1 MILEKE
7 NNILLIHNMAFPRS
21 INELCTPAYV
31 YFIISVIGI
40 VLMAIQNLGNS
51 TRYCLGSFACEVPST
66 IMVFVVKILYV
77 MFWAWLLNLM
87 CKDGH
92 KNIAW
97 FLVILPIVL
106 FAVIIGML
114 MMYQNDKKSKQ
125 KKPSGCNKR

>member
-1 MILEKE
+1 
-7 NNILLIHNMAFPRS
+7 MAFPRS

-31 YFIISVIGI
+31 YFIISVVGI

-77 MFWAWLLNLM
+77 MFWAWVLNLM

>member
-1 MILEKE
+1 
-7 NNILLIHNMAFPRS
+7 MAFPRS
-21 INELCTPAYV
+21 INELCTPAYI
-31 YFIISVIGI
+31 YFIISTIGI

-66 IMVFVVKILYV
+66 ILVFVVKILYV
-77 MFWAWLLNLM
+77 LFWSWILNLM

-114 MMYQNDKKSKQ
+114 MMYQNDNKKQ
-125 KKPSGCNKR
+125 KKQSGYNTR

>member
-1 MILEKE
+1 
-7 NNILLIHNMAFPRS
+7 MALPRS
-21 INELCTPAYV
+21 INELCTPAYI
-31 YFIISVIGI
+31 YFIISTIGI

-77 MFWAWLLNLM
+77 LFWSWLLNLM

-97 FLVILPIVL
+97 FLVIFPIVL
-106 FAVIIGML
+106 FAVGIGML
-114 MMYQNDKKSKQ
+114 MMYQNDKK
-125 KKPSGCNKR
+125 KKKSGCNKR